1 MDLEI
6 ETSLLS
12 SSYIKEYLSSMYN
25 IGDIIHC
32 ELLQSS
38 ISDTYQIDTSNERY
52 ILKIYKHNCKTSSD
66 IQFEID
72 FVTYLKS
79 NGLDVSNYILTVEG
93 LFILTINA
101 PEGIRYGVLT
111 AFANGDELDYK
122 NEQDAFLY
130 GVNVARIH
138 KISKYFELQKNI
150 KEINIISML
159 QTSSIAINSFLKNH
173 PHKKNYFKYMI
184 DLLIDKAHSIDID
197 SLEKIICH
205 GDLHGGNAHR
215 HLNNITFFDFDFC
228 GYGPTGYDLSVFRW
242 GCIIGNRIPMW
253 KEFIRG
259 YKTVKNLED
268 KELKNSLF
276 FVAVRDIFIMSL
288 YLNRISWM
296 GKMFISEYYIH
307 NRINFLKKIEIELQ

>member
-150 KEINIISML
+150 KEINIISNA
-159 QTSSIAINSFLKNH
+159 SNFFNSNQ
-173 PHKKNYFKYMI
+173 
-184 DLLIDKAHSIDID
+184 
-197 SLEKIICH
+197 
-205 GDLHGGNAHR
+205 
-215 HLNNITFFDFDFC
+215 
-228 GYGPTGYDLSVFRW
+228 
-242 GCIIGNRIPMW
+242 
-253 KEFIRG
+253 
-259 YKTVKNLED
+259 
-268 KELKNSLF
+268 
-276 FVAVRDIFIMSL
+276 
-288 YLNRISWM
+288 
-296 GKMFISEYYIH
+296 FIS
-307 NRINFLKKIEIELQ
+307 KKSSSRKKLF